1 MRNVLERYA
10 AGCESF
16 VLVVTRIAV
25 VVICSAV
32 TLGAAGTPVVD
43 AVKSGN
49 VEAVRALVQKR
60 VDVNI
65 AEVDGMT
72 ALHWAARNNDI
83 ESAKL
88 LIRAGANAKATTR
101 YGFTPLALAAQN
113 GSAPMLDLLLK
124 AGADANAALPEGET
138 ALMTAA
144 RTGSASAI
152 KVLASSGA
160 NVNVRESWMGES
172 AIAWAAAE
180 NHTDAVKALIELGAD
195 VNAKSKVLNFP
206 EFKWTTSGMVSTA
219 LPRGGWTPLMH
230 AARQG
235 ALEAGKAL
243 TDAPQIDLN
252 VVDPDGTTA
261 LVVAIINA
269 HYDFAAMLLDKGAD
283 PNVAD
288 GTGTAALYFLVDM
301 HTLGNMQ
308 GRPAPKLVDA
318 IDAEGL
324 LKKLMAK
331 GANPNARLLR
341 PMLGRYHGSGDATLG
356 EGTTPFL
363 RAAKAVDVPF
373 MKVLLEGG
381 ADATLTK
388 KDRTNA
394 AMLVAAGQANAG
406 YLGPGPDAAL
416 SATLEALQICIDR
429 GVDLNAFNTTGQ
441 TAMHVAAGRGLDAVV
456 KFLAEHGAK
465 LDRTDKQGRTPLD
478 VALGVGAGA
487 ARGNNRNAGGPRES
501 TAALLRQLM
510 SESGRT
516 NTTLQ

>member
-1 MRNVLERYA
+1 MA
-10 AGCESF
+10 
-16 VLVVTRIAV
+16 
-25 VVICSAV
+25 SA
-32 TLGAAGTPVVD
+32 
-43 AVKSGN
+43 
-49 VEAVRALVQKR
+49 Q
-60 VDVNI
+60 
-65 AEVDGMT
+65 
-72 ALHWAARNNDI
+72 
-83 ESAKL
+83 L
-88 LIRAGANAKATTR
+88 LLRAGANPKAATR
-101 YGFTPLALAAQN
+101 YGFTPLSLAAQN

-144 RTGSASAI
+144 RTGNVAAI
-152 KVLASSGA
+152 KVLASHGA
-160 NVNVRESWMGES
+160 NVNARETWMGES
-172 AIAWAAAE
+172 AVSWAAAE
-180 NHTDAVKALIELGAD
+180 NHSDAVKALVELGAD
-195 VNAKSKVLNFP
+195 VNTKSKVLSFP

-235 ALEAGKAL
+235 SLDAGRVLAE
-243 TDAPQIDLN
+243 APQINLN

-269 HYDFAAMLLDKGAD
+269 HYDFASMLLDNGAD

-301 HTLGNMQ
+301 HTLGGMQ

-324 LKKLMAK
+324 LKKLIAK
-331 GANPNARLLR
+331 GANLNARLQR

-356 EGTTPFL
+356 EGPTPFL

-373 MKVLLEGG
+373 MRVLLAAG
-381 ADATLTK
+381 ADPTLTK

-406 YLGPGPDAAL
+406 YLGATTDAAL
-416 SATLEALQICIDR
+416 TATLEALQMLVDR
-429 GVDLNAFNTTGQ
+429 GVDLNAFNTAGQ
-441 TAMHVAAGRGLDAVV
+441 TAMHIAAGRGLDGVV
-456 KFLAEHGAK
+456 KYLAQHGAK

-487 ARGNNRNAGGPRES
+487 ARGNRNAGGPRES
-501 TAALLRQLM
+501 TAVLLRELM
-510 SESGRT
+510 SASGRPS
-516 NTTLQ
+516 TLQ

>member
-1 MRNVLERYA
+1 MRKVLAAAAVMVLSSTVAFA
-10 AGCESF
+10 AG
-16 VLVVTRIAV
+16 AP
-25 VVICSAV
+25 VI
-32 TLGAAGTPVVD
+32 D

-49 VEAVRALVQKR
+49 VEAVRTLLQKR
-60 VDVNI
+60 VDVNL
-65 AEVDGMT
+65 AESDGMT
-72 ALHWAARNNDI
+72 ALHWAARNNDLA
-83 ESAKL
+83 SARL
-88 LIRAGANAKATTR
+88 LLRAGANTKATTR
-101 YGFTPLALAAQN
+101 YGVTPLALAAQN
-113 GSAPMLDLLLK
+113 GSAQMLDLLLK
-124 AGADANAALPEGET
+124 GGADANAALPEGET

-144 RTGSASAI
+144 RTGSAASI
-152 KVLASSGA
+152 KVLASHGA
-160 NVNVRESWMGES
+160 NVNVQENWMGES
-172 AIAWAAAE
+172 ALSWAAAE

-195 VNAKSKVLNFP
+195 VNKKSTVLQFP

-235 ALEAGKAL
+235 SLEAGKAL
-243 TDAPQIDLN
+243 AESPQIDLN
-252 VVDPDGTTA
+252 IVDPDGTTA

-288 GTGTAALYFLVDM
+288 STGTAALYFLVDM
-301 HTLGNMQ
+301 HTLGGMQ

-318 IDAEGL
+318 IDAGGVLE
-324 LKKLMAK
+324 KLIAK
-331 GANPNARLLR
+331 GANLNARLQR

-373 MKVLLEGG
+373 MRVLLEAG

-394 AMLVAAGQANAG
+394 AMLVAAGQANSG
-406 YLGPGPDAAL
+406 YLGAGPDAAL
-416 SATLEALQICIDR
+416 TATLEALQMCIDK
-429 GVDLNAFNTTGQ
+429 GVDLNAFNTAGQ
-441 TAMHVAAGRGLDAVV
+441 TAMHVAAGRGLDGVV
-456 KFLAEHGAK
+456 KYLAEHGAK

-487 ARGNNRNAGGPRES
+487 AQGNRNASGPRES

-516 NTTLQ
+516 SATLQ

>member
-1 MRNVLERYA
+1 
-10 AGCESF
+10 
-16 VLVVTRIAV
+16 
-25 VVICSAV
+25 
-32 TLGAAGTPVVD
+32 
-43 AVKSGN
+43 
-49 VEAVRALVQKR
+49 
-60 VDVNI
+60 
-65 AEVDGMT
+65 MT
-72 ALHWAARNNDI
+72 ALHWAARNNDLA
-83 ESAKL
+83 SARL
-88 LIRAGANAKATTR
+88 LLARRRQREGDDAVRRHAARARRAKRQRADA
-101 YGFTPLALAAQN
+101 GPAAQ
-113 GSAPMLDLLLK
+113 G
-124 AGADANAALPEGET
+124 GADANAALPEGET

-144 RTGSASAI
+144 RTGSAASI
-152 KVLASSGA
+152 KVLASHGA
-160 NVNVRESWMGES
+160 NVNVHENWMGES
-172 AIAWAAAE
+172 ALSWAAAE

-195 VNAKSKVLNFP
+195 VNAKSKVLPFP

-243 TDAPQIDLN
+243 AESPQIDLN
-252 VVDPDGTTA
+252 IVDPDGTTA

-288 GTGTAALYFLVDM
+288 STGTAALYFLVDM
-301 HTLGNMQ
+301 HTLGGMQ

-324 LKKLMAK
+324 LKKLIAK
-331 GANPNARLLR
+331 GANPNARLQR

-373 MKVLLEGG
+373 MRVLLEAG
-381 ADATLTK
+381 ADGTLTK

-406 YLGPGPDAAL
+406 YLGAGPDAAL
-416 SATLEALQICIDR
+416 TATLEALQMCVDK
-429 GVDLNAFNTTGQ
+429 GVDLNAFNTAGQ
-441 TAMHVAAGRGLDAVV
+441 TAMHVAAGRGLDARREVSRRTRRE
-456 KFLAEHGAK
+456 AGSNGQA
-465 LDRTDKQGRTPLD
+465 RTDTLD

-487 ARGNNRNAGGPRES
+487 ARGNRNATGPRES

-516 NTTLQ
+516 SATLQ